1 MGSRNENARLG
12 RIARGIVY
20 PMVILLVM
28 LLTFEIFTSFKKH
41 ASSALDLPRK
51 RTQHEVA
58 PKARVYAT
66 SERLRNEEAQELLL
80 ESLTLMRDLMVDIRS
95 GSKENALLRNVHH
108 INTLQIIPKSLAE
121 ILLPLSRASSV
132 TSGTVSQVELVVPQ
146 CI

>member
-1 MGSRNENARLG
+1 MGSLNENARLG

-28 LLTFEIFTSFKKH
+28 LFTFEIFTSFKKH
-41 ASSALDLPRK
+41 ASLALDLPRK

-95 GSKENALLRNVHH
+95 GSKENAPLRTYSPH
-108 INTLQIIPKSLAE
+108 
-121 ILLPLSRASSV
+121 
-132 TSGTVSQVELVVPQ
+132 
-146 CI
+146 